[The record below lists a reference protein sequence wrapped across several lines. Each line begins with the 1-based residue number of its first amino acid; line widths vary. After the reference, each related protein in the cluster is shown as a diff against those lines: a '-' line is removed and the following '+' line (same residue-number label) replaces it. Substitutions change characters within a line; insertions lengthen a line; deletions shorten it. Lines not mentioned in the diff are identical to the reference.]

1 MSQHEPAQPTPSA
14 AGKTE
19 RGADEGRQATAG
31 LLLPCACCLKA
42 CYSHVPAPA
51 TATCQL
57 PAGLLLPRASCLQ
70 VCYSHVP
77 AACRPATAMLWA
89 RAGGQHGS
97 SGPSPPP
104 MPLLCWHVGGAYHHH
119 HHQRHHQARP
129 ENQDKMSRAEQSRA
143 ALASLAPPLA
153 VCLKQ
158 LLDEIRAAGRREVK
172 QCVQHRGPVR
182 PRSGQRDHADG
193 CSSRLAAARS
203 SSCMPDLGRP

>member
-77 AACRPATAMLWA
+77 AACRPATAMCHSHIMLQPCGPNDSLLQRSTRSTAATASAAAATAITAVASWSA
-89 RAGGQHGS
+89 ALHPRGSGSCSSPGCAVPGS
-97 SGPSPPP
+97 SSSSRTQSVSGQQ
-104 MPLLCWHVGGAYHHH
+104 LVVRDALC
-119 HHQRHHQARP
+119 
-129 ENQDKMSRAEQSRA
+129 
-143 ALASLAPPLA
+143 LA
-153 VCLKQ
+153 V
-158 LLDEIRAAGRREVK
+158 AAVAAVAGVS
-172 QCVQHRGPVR
+172 QWPVFVCTID
-182 PRSGQRDHADG
+182 S
-193 CSSRLAAARS
+193 
-203 SSCMPDLGRP
+203 

>member
-77 AACRPATAMLWA
+77 AACRPATAMCQLP
-89 RAGGQHGS
+89 AGLLQPCCGPGQGGS
-97 SGPSPPP
+97 MAVAG
-104 MPLLCWHVGGAYHHH
+104 HH
-119 HHQRHHQARP
+119 HHQCHCYVGMLGGHTTTTTTNATTR
-129 ENQDKMSRAEQSRA
+129 
-143 ALASLAPPLA
+143 L
-153 VCLKQ
+153 VLKT
-158 LLDEIRAAGRREVK
+158 RTK
-172 QCVQHRGPVR
+172 
-182 PRSGQRDHADG
+182 
-193 CSSRLAAARS
+193 
-203 SSCMPDLGRP
+203 